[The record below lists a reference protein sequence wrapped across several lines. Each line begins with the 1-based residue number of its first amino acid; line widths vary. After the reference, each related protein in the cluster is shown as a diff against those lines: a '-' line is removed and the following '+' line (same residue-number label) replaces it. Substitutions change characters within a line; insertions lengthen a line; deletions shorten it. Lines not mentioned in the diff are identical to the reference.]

1 MVYSTIVFSLTSQPL
16 ECDRYMM
23 FLAALILTTIVAD
36 GYGVFLGTFLNQ
48 IVSKQHNAVGKRATN
63 PITHPTNQLLP
74 HFNVF
79 VVCSLPYLFCPQNG
93 TFIGAITTCY
103 MLVFCGFLIMFNHMS
118 ELMKAFSYLSTL
130 RYSLEALVLAI
141 YDNGRTNMVCPEEEL
156 YCHYV

>member
-16 ECDRYMM
+16 EYDRYMM

-48 IVSKQHNAVGKRATN
+48 IVSSIMWGVQVQ
-63 PITHPTNQLLP
+63 PTQP
-74 HFNVF
+74 TSCFNILTCLRMF
-79 VVCSLPYLFCPQNG
+79 SYLFCPQNG